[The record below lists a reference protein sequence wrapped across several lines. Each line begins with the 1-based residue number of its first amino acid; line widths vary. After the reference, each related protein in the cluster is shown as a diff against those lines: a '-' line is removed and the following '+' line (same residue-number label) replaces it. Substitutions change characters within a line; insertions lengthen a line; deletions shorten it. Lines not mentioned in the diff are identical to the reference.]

1 MMRTQCSRSRQ
12 SKQEQKCTRL
22 LLKELPYFNLSG
34 NLPLYYGQF
43 NNSLASN
50 LPTKR
55 NLECLPCLYDLDLF
69 STNSTLDE
77 NLNPD
82 NNLEF
87 PRVQCRY
94 FSPHSFKEYGSSFS
108 LNQRESSLSFFHN
121 NIVSLNKNLDNLVD
135 HYLDE
140 LDFHFNVI
148 GITETKITKSNEPL
162 CNFQIPGYNFEQV
175 PTPLVSGGVGLF
187 IDDTLSY
194 IVLEKTSTE
203 AFQALWV
210 EFSFLKQKNII
221 CGIIYRQH
229 NSPDLFLNYINDTLE
244 RLNSTGKRICLLG
257 DFNMC
262 LLKTSTSHYSHDF
275 LTTLQSNY
283 LIPTIDKPTRVHRT
297 TATLIDNIFVN
308 NPEQVLMS
316 GNIITDV
323 SDHFSQFCILSS
335 AKEKSNI
342 KKTIRKRDFSHFSS
356 ESFNSDLSA
365 VDWENILLTKSN
377 NIDDLFSTFFKRVNN
392 IVNKHAPIKNLS
404 KRKIKQLAKPWI
416 TKGLKTSIKVKN
428 KLYVMGDPTQYTYYR
443 NRITTLTRLSKQKYY
458 ANYFLANINNMKKTW
473 QVINKLLTNRKRKSH
488 TITALKDPRDNNLVT
503 HNPSR
508 IPNILNEH
516 FATIGNKLTMK
527 LSPRSN
533 YMDYLAKSKSPD
545 SSFLFQPVSPN
556 DVKFQIL
563 SLSNNKSH
571 GLYSCPAQLL
581 KCASNIFSPILAE
594 IFNTSISLGAY
605 PSKLKLSK
613 ITAIFKSDDETDAL
627 NYRPISLLS
636 NFNKIFEKIM
646 YNRMVRFIEEHSIL
660 YPSQYGFRKGHSTH
674 HAIID
679 ILEAIQSN
687 MDRRLITCGIFIDL
701 KKAFDTVNHKI
712 LLDKLNHYGFRGIIN
727 DWFRSYLTDRTQT
740 TLTGSHI
747 SEKCVCT
754 CGVPQGSVLG
764 PLLFLLYVNDIH
776 NCSSKLKFFLF
787 ADDTNITFA
796 DKNLKTLEVTVNN
809 EIGKL
814 NNWLTSNKLTL
825 NTKKN

>member
-1 MMRTQCSRSRQ
+1 MHLPSATFPLLAHLLQILPG
-12 SKQEQKCTRL
+12 SKI
-22 LLKELPYFNLSG
+22 
-34 NLPLYYGQF
+34 
-43 NNSLASN
+43 NSNISSN
-50 LPTKR
+50 
-55 NLECLPCLYDLDLF
+55 
-69 STNSTLDE
+69 
-77 NLNPD
+77 
-82 NNLEF
+82 
-87 PRVQCRY
+87 
-94 FSPHSFKEYGSSFS
+94 FS
-108 LNQRESSLSFFHN
+108 LNQKESSLSFFHN

-377 NIDDLFSTFFKRVNN
+377 NINDLFSTFFKRVNN

-416 TKGLKTSIKVKN
+416 TKGLKTSLWVTPLNIH
-428 KLYVMGDPTQYTYYR
+428 
-443 NRITTLTRLSKQKYY
+443 TT
-458 ANYFLANINNMKKTW
+458 
-473 QVINKLLTNRKRKSH
+473 
-488 TITALKDPRDNNLVT
+488 
-503 HNPSR
+503 
-508 IPNILNEH
+508 
-516 FATIGNKLTMK
+516 
-527 LSPRSN
+527 
-533 YMDYLAKSKSPD
+533 
-545 SSFLFQPVSPN
+545 
-556 DVKFQIL
+556 
-563 SLSNNKSH
+563 
-571 GLYSCPAQLL
+571 
-581 KCASNIFSPILAE
+581 
-594 IFNTSISLGAY
+594 
-605 PSKLKLSK
+605 
-613 ITAIFKSDDETDAL
+613 
-627 NYRPISLLS
+627 
-636 NFNKIFEKIM
+636 
-646 YNRMVRFIEEHSIL
+646 
-660 YPSQYGFRKGHSTH
+660 
-674 HAIID
+674 
-679 ILEAIQSN
+679 
-687 MDRRLITCGIFIDL
+687 
-701 KKAFDTVNHKI
+701 
-712 LLDKLNHYGFRGIIN
+712 
-727 DWFRSYLTDRTQT
+727 
-740 TLTGSHI
+740 
-747 SEKCVCT
+747 
-754 CGVPQGSVLG
+754 
-764 PLLFLLYVNDIH
+764 
-776 NCSSKLKFFLF
+776 
-787 ADDTNITFA
+787 
-796 DKNLKTLEVTVNN
+796 
-809 EIGKL
+809 EIG
-814 NNWLTSNKLTL
+814 
-825 NTKKN
+825 